1 MAVLVVVESINDQI
15 NKAGFELATYGYHT
29 AKLLGTDNIALV
41 IGKAGNADQLGVYG
55 VSRVVTVAGS
65 EQLGFDSQVY
75 TSIIAEAA
83 KQLGANTII
92 LRNNA
97 NGKSIEGRLAVRLQA
112 GSVSGVNALPSL
124 QGEALVVSKSVYSGK
139 AIVHYAINSDV
150 KVLSLMGNAVQPEAV
165 GSPVAPESI
174 SVNIPTPKVKVVE
187 RKTVSG
193 VVPLPEAE
201 LVVSAG
207 RGLKGPENWGIVE
220 DLANVLGATTACSR
234 PVADT
239 GWRPHHEHVG
249 QTGVAIRPNL
259 YIALGISGAIQ
270 HLAGVNNSKV
280 IVVVNKDPEAP
291 FFKAA
296 DYGIVGDVFEVV
308 PKLTEAFK
316 RYKSKA

>member
-15 NKAGFELATYGYHT
+15 NKAGFELATYGFHT
-29 AKLLGTDNIALV
+29 AKLLGTESIALV
-41 IGKAGNADQLGVYG
+41 IGKASNADQLGVYG
-55 VSRVVTVAGS
+55 ASKVVTVAGT

-75 TSIIAEAA
+75 TSIIADAA
-83 KQLGANTII
+83 KQLGANIII

-97 NGKSIEGRLAVRLQA
+97 NGKAIEGRLAVRLQA

-124 QGEALVVSKSVYSGK
+124 QGSAMVVSKSVYSGK
-139 AIVHYAINSDV
+139 AIVQYAISSEV

-165 GSPVAPESI
+165 GSAISPESI

-316 RYKSKA
+316 KYKSKA